1 MHGNFLL
8 SLEFQLGVIGRYGTM
23 ASYHLPREDPSF
35 GVDEQQKLGMNQKAL
50 FETGNIHRKE
60 KCLCMGRII

>member
-1 MHGNFLL
+1 
-8 SLEFQLGVIGRYGTM
+8 M

-50 FETGNIHRKE
+50 FGAGNIHRKE
-60 KCLCMGRII
+60 KCLCMGRIM